1 MQKCSDLKSDIRLL
15 MNYVSGGSVV
25 KNLPAN
31 VGDAGSIP
39 GWGRYLG
46 GGNGNPF
53 QHSCLENPM
62 DREVWWA
69 TVHGVAKS
77 WTRLNYV
84 QANNKMAISP
94 LSSRKLF
101 LSVKKISFLLYSLQC
116 FQISFIFLKNRRKL
130 ELKWL

>member
-1 MQKCSDLKSDIRLL
+1 
-15 MNYVSGGSVV
+15 
-25 KNLPAN
+25 
-31 VGDAGSIP
+31 
-39 GWGRYLG
+39 
-46 GGNGNPF
+46 
-53 QHSCLENPM
+53 M

-101 LSVKKISFLLYSLQC
+101 LSVKKLVFFCIRFSAFRFLLFSLKTEE
-116 FQISFIFLKNRRKL
+116 S
-130 ELKWL
+130 